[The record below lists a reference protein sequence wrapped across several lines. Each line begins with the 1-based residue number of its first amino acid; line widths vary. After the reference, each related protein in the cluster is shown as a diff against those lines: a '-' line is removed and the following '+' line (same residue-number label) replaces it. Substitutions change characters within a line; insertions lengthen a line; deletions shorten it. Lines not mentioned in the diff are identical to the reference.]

1 MNPFKGITLRLR
13 ALFST
18 RRVDRDMDD
27 EIRMHLDLETEQY
40 IKLGMSPEEARRRAL
55 LAFGGVEATREAHRD
70 ARGVSLIEDLLS
82 DVRYAFR
89 TFRRSPVL
97 AGASILTL
105 ALGIGANTAIF
116 SAVSAVILRPL
127 PFPDADR
134 LMAMFE
140 TNPEYGWVQAQ
151 AAPANVLDWQ
161 ENVTAFEDVAASVD
175 YTTTTTLTG
184 DGEPRLL
191 RSSEVTGNFFS
202 VLGVSAVRGRTF
214 VPKETW
220 NTGPWVAIISDRL
233 WRNHFGADPMLV
245 GRTAQLDG
253 RSVEIVGVMPPS
265 FRFPEENVDVW
276 FPVRWDPAARA
287 QVSFRRAHWV
297 RPVARIRR
305 GVSREEANTQLQ
317 VVVDRLSRDYPETNR
332 VMGAGMMPLHD
343 FMVGDTRR
351 PLQILLGSVGLLL
364 LIACAN
370 VGNLMLVQARGRERE
385 AALRLTLG
393 AARGRL
399 VRQAITE
406 SFVVAALGAI
416 AGFVLGTFG
425 TGWLGALQP
434 AGMLPVSEVGM
445 SWTVLWYVV
454 GITTVCALLFGLAPA
469 LWNGRR
475 VPGEVL
481 REGGRT
487 GSGGR
492 RMRRWGNVLVVAEV
506 ALALPLAVG
515 AGLLVRSFQRLQH
528 VDPGFDGRGVLTM
541 ELVLPRARYD
551 RGEKMI
557 DFFRELVDRT
567 RGLPGVTD
575 ASAISNL
582 PLTGQSWSSSFAA
595 AGWEPDRYGTQVIHR
610 EVTPGYFE
618 LMRVPLLRG
627 RTFTDDDGPNA
638 AEAVVVI
645 NDRLAQ
651 RYFPGE
657 DPIGQRVAFDKTPD
671 STSFWRTIVGV
682 VGNERQN
689 GLGLETEPE
698 FYAPFYQDWRA
709 GMIVVARSAGDP
721 TTLAPGL
728 RRLVAELDP
737 SLAITSLRTM
747 SQVRAESLARQ
758 RFLTMLLSVFAVVGV
773 LLAVIGVYG
782 VMAQIA
788 RGRTQEMGIRIA
800 LGAQTSQLQ
809 WLVVRQGLVV
819 AGVGLAVGIA
829 AALLGAQAMR
839 ALLFGVGA
847 SDPLTFVAVAL
858 LLLATVVAASWIPA
872 IRASRADP
880 MRALRV
886 E

>member
-1 MNPFKGITLRLR
+1 
-13 ALFST
+13 
-18 RRVDRDMDD
+18 
-27 EIRMHLDLETEQY
+27 
-40 IKLGMSPEEARRRAL
+40 
-55 LAFGGVEATREAHRD
+55 
-70 ARGVSLIEDLLS
+70 
-82 DVRYAFR
+82 
-89 TFRRSPVL
+89 
-97 AGASILTL
+97 
-105 ALGIGANTAIF
+105 
-116 SAVSAVILRPL
+116 
-127 PFPDADR
+127 
-134 LMAMFE
+134 
-140 TNPEYGWVQAQ
+140 
-151 AAPANVLDWQ
+151 
-161 ENVTAFEDVAASVD
+161 
-175 YTTTTTLTG
+175 
-184 DGEPRLL
+184 
-191 RSSEVTGNFFS
+191 
-202 VLGVSAVRGRTF
+202 
-214 VPKETW
+214 
-220 NTGPWVAIISDRL
+220 
-233 WRNHFGADPMLV
+233 
-245 GRTAQLDG
+245 
-253 RSVEIVGVMPPS
+253 
-265 FRFPEENVDVW
+265 
-276 FPVRWDPAARA
+276 
-287 QVSFRRAHWV
+287 
-297 RPVARIRR
+297 
-305 GVSREEANTQLQ
+305 
-317 VVVDRLSRDYPETNR
+317 
-332 VMGAGMMPLHD
+332 
-343 FMVGDTRR
+343 
-351 PLQILLGSVGLLL
+351 
-364 LIACAN
+364 
-370 VGNLMLVQARGRERE
+370 
-385 AALRLTLG
+385 
-393 AARGRL
+393 
-399 VRQAITE
+399 
-406 SFVVAALGAI
+406 
-416 AGFVLGTFG
+416 
-425 TGWLGALQP
+425 
-434 AGMLPVSEVGM
+434 
-445 SWTVLWYVV
+445 
-454 GITTVCALLFGLAPA
+454 
-469 LWNGRR
+469 
-475 VPGEVL
+475 
-481 REGGRT
+481 
-487 GSGGR
+487 
-492 RMRRWGNVLVVAEV
+492 
-506 ALALPLAVG
+506 
-515 AGLLVRSFQRLQH
+515 
-528 VDPGFDGRGVLTM
+528 
-541 ELVLPRARYD
+541 
-551 RGEKMI
+551 
-557 DFFRELVDRT
+557 
-567 RGLPGVTD
+567 
-575 ASAISNL
+575 
-582 PLTGQSWSSSFAA
+582 
-595 AGWEPDRYGTQVIHR
+595 
-610 EVTPGYFE
+610 
-618 LMRVPLLRG
+618 MRVPLLRG